1 MIQIYNWIA
10 DSSLFLFA
18 TNALL
23 QITLLMA
30 LALTAGWFYRRDAA
44 VRYYILLSALCGVL
58 LIPVLTATFQRC
70 EFSFVG
76 LQISWSPIEST
87 EVPETMDRDLSLG
100 NIVTTAEEYQTSQS
114 DAGSKSGGSNSALVS
129 GNSDQSSFL
138 MTTLPG
144 LIRAVRATVML
155 VWIFGCLLG
164 VLGVVRG
171 FWKLRKIIRRARPVT
186 LEYPTEQVCQIL
198 GIDSLP
204 RIASS
209 TSISGPMVA
218 GIIQPVILLPTKL
231 INALSENE
239 LRDVL
244 LHETA
249 HVLRRDQIITLLQR
263 MMGVL
268 FWLHP
273 MIRILNHQ
281 LARAREEIC
290 DNYVLSA
297 VGPVDYG
304 QTLFHVCELMP
315 QQRVLAGS
323 IGMLNVNWKLEDR
336 ISDLLDTR
344 RNSTVNIRFAVAG
357 VIAFCAVCLVIF
369 VSGSQLMGAVAQDAQ
384 QISIAEP
391 QLQRIQAVKEPL
403 AITDNSVD
411 RLVEFLKQKSVRGKE
426 EVDQLN
432 LFAMNVSDGSVTLV
446 AQEPRHGLVYCGTPE
461 WSNEGQKIIFDA
473 SPGRNWKQTRLLA
486 IDSNAGGAEVVD
498 LGPGNC
504 PTFSPD
510 GKQIAFLLNSGV
522 VPGAKSGIWLMDS
535 DGSNRRLLGGYGI
548 PVWSPDGS
556 KLLVESFSSPRNL
569 SVMDV
574 ETGEE
579 NPIKLEGY
587 KIYSKVSWADD
598 GNTLVSVVVS
608 NQGTGIALIDVTEPS
623 EAKIK
628 QVLWRRGDQFDVAP
642 GCPVYSSKTRRCVF
656 TGRTETGTALYVLNV
671 DRLDPPQRLEPEVED
686 NKLLSL
692 ALSPDGRYVLFCSD
706 RPGFELPAATSI
718 KQQRSE

>member
-10 DSSLFLFA
+10 DSSLFLIA
-18 TNALL
+18 TNTLL

-30 LALTAGWFYRRDAA
+30 MALAAGWFYRHVAA
-44 VRYYILLSALCGVL
+44 IRYYILLTAMFGVL

-76 LQISWSPIEST
+76 LPISWSSIESAA
-87 EVPETMDRDLSLG
+87 VPDKMDRDLSLG
-100 NIVTTAEEYQTSQS
+100 NIVTTAEEYQTSKS
-114 DAGSKSGGSNSALVS
+114 DAGSKSGGSNSALVP
-129 GNSDQSSFL
+129 GNSDGSFL
-138 MTTLPG
+138 SMAALPS
-144 LIRAVRATVML
+144 LIPAARAIVML
-155 VWIFGCLLG
+155 VWILGCCVG
-164 VLGVVRG
+164 VLGVIRG
-171 FWKLRKIIRRARPVT
+171 FWNLRKIARRARPVT
-186 LEYPTEQVCQIL
+186 LGYQTEQVCQIL
-198 GIDSLP
+198 GIESLP
-204 RIASS
+204 KIASS

-218 GIIQPVILLPTKL
+218 GIVQPVILLPTKL
-231 INALSENE
+231 INVLSENE
-239 LRDVL
+239 LRNVL

-304 QTLFHVCELMP
+304 QTLFRVCELMP

-344 RNSTVNIRFAVAG
+344 RNSTVKLRFAVAG
-357 VIAFCAVCLVIF
+357 VIAFCAVCLVVL
-369 VSGSQLMGAVAQDAQ
+369 VSGSQLMATVVQDARQ
-384 QISIAEP
+384 NSIAEP
-391 QLQRIQAVKEPL
+391 QVQIWQAARAPQI
-403 AITDNSVD
+403 ATDNSVD
-411 RLVEFLKQKSVRGKE
+411 RLVELLKQKSVRGKE
-426 EVDQLN
+426 QVDQLN
-432 LFAMNVSDGSVTLV
+432 LFAMNVSDGNVTLV

-473 SPGRNWKQTRLLA
+473 SPGRNWQQTRLLA
-486 IDSNAGGAEVVD
+486 IDSTAWGTKVVD

-504 PTFSPD
+504 PTISPD

-522 VPGAKSGIWLMDS
+522 VPGAESGIWLMDS

-548 PVWSPDGS
+548 PAWSPDGS
-556 KLLVESFSSPRNL
+556 KLLVTSFSSPRNL
-569 SVMDV
+569 SLMDV

-579 NPIKLEGY
+579 NQIKLEGH
-587 KIYSKVSWADD
+587 KLYSKASWADD

-608 NQGTGIALIDVTEPS
+608 NQGTGIVLIDVTEPS

-628 QVLWRRGDQFDVAP
+628 QVLWRRGDQFDVGP

-656 TGRTETGTALYVLNV
+656 TGRTETGTALYVLNL

-686 NKLLSL
+686 NKMLSL
-692 ALSPDGRYVLFCSD
+692 AFSPDGRYVLFCSD
-706 RPGFELPAATSI
+706 RPSFEIPAATS
-718 KQQRSE
+718 QQ